1 MQNFLKEESNIKI
14 VKFNVKSIML
24 ILASMLIGAAISS
37 GIFVS
42 IIFRPT
48 QYVNKPP
55 SLSGLPN
62 ITLPED
68 TPQLDAFNLNDY
80 SSDPE
85 SDPLTYSILVNS
97 NPNCG
102 VSIDAENLV
111 DIIPLAEWSGVSYV
125 TIEASDGKLTATD
138 VFIVNI
144 TFVNDPLFIVDFFP
158 LSNPEIN
165 ENESQ
170 EFAITVS
177 DVDNTLF
184 TYEWNI
190 WYESTV
196 ITLSYPGGTS
206 GNYVYETDNFSNG
219 THMIKVNVTD
229 GENVVEKIW
238 FLTVNNTNRAP
249 EITYYYPSIP
259 NPYITSW
266 DTQAFIIEIYDPDDD
281 PLTVRWYADEVLQQ
295 IGGNYTYS
303 PTGDGYYVEIKVN
316 ITDGELEDEHMWTLS
331 IIPDP

>member
-1 MQNFLKEESNIKI
+1 MEFNAKI
-14 VKFNVKSIML
+14 IA
-24 ILASMLIGAAISS
+24 IIIASALVGS
-37 GIFVS
+37 GITTGVF
-42 IIFRPT
+42 IYLINQPT
-48 QYVNKPP
+48 GGGDGENKPP

-62 ITLPED
+62 ITLSED
-68 TPQLDAFNLNDY
+68 SPQLDAFNLSDY

-138 VFIVNI
+138 VFKVNVTI
-144 TFVNDPLFIVDFFP
+144 MNDPLFIVGFFP
-158 LSNPEIN
+158 LSYPEIK

-170 EFAITVS
+170 EFAIIVS

-190 WYESTV
+190 WYNGTAMDF
-196 ITLSYPGGTS
+196 SYTGGIS
-206 GNYVYETDNFSNG
+206 EYYVYDTDYDSNG
-219 THMIKVNVTD
+219 THTVKVNVTD
-229 GENVVEKIW
+229 GEYVVEKIW
-238 FLTVNNTNRAP
+238 ILTVKNNHAP
-249 EITYYYPSIP
+249 VIVEYYPLDPDP
-259 NPYITSW
+259 NIRSYES
-266 DTQAFIIEIYDPDDD
+266 QAFRIRICDPDGD
-281 PLTVRWYADEVLQQ
+281 PLTVRWYADDVLVK

-303 PTGDGYYVEIKVN
+303 AVGGPDLVEIKVI
-316 ITDGELEDEHMWTLS
+316 ITDGEFVKEHTWTLLV
-331 IIPDP
+331 DPEP